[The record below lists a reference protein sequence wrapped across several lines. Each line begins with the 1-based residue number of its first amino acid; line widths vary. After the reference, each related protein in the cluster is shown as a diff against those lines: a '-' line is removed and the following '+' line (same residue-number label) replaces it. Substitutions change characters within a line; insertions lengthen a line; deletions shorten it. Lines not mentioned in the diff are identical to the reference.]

1 MIKQIFLMLCL
12 LMSTTAQAAPQ
23 ETLSKEKDHRVA
35 VILELFIPMAGNIYA
50 DNSVRGLAPNL
61 VGVTGSALL
70 AVGSFNHFTYELS
83 NGLSGSPMTEKQ
95 ANIYL
100 SMAILGRTWALIE
113 CFQGTTR
120 YNKKLYAIKPVILP
134 NNDGFAYG
142 VQLEF

>member
-1 MIKQIFLMLCL
+1 MTKRVFLILCL
-12 LMSTTAQAAPQ
+12 LMSITAQAAPQ
-23 ETLSKEKDHRVA
+23 ETLSKEKDHRIA

-61 VGVTGSALL
+61 VGATGSALL
-70 AVGSFNHFTYELS
+70 AVGSFNHFTYDIS

-120 YNKKLYAIKPVILP
+120 YNKKLYAINPTILP
-134 NNDGFAYG
+134 TNDGITYG
-142 VQLEF
+142 IQIEF